1 MARRGGEPPKQD
13 NEAVVKMNHR
23 GGGVRDNRRQVVS
36 GEEKSVENFL
46 SESAEPMPVGEGQ
59 RSQPFEQ
66 SPGWRN
72 L

>member
-1 MARRGGEPPKQD
+1 M
-13 NEAVVKMNHR
+13 KMNHR
-23 GGGVRDNRRQVVS
+23 GGGARDKWRPVAS
-36 GEEKSVENFL
+36 GEQKSVENFL

-66 SPGWRN
+66 SSGWRN